1 MGVDRCVCHDVTFAE
16 LRELVDAGVTD
27 LEGLARHTG
36 CGTGCGL
43 CVPYIRVMLRTG
55 QTVLPVLSAA
65 EFRALI
71 AEEV

>member
-1 MGVDRCVCHDVTFAE
+1 MGVDRCTCHDVSFAE
-16 LRELVDAGVTD
+16 LRELADQGMND
-27 LEGLARHTG
+27 LASLARHTG

-65 EFRALI
+65 EFRALV